1 MKSRCFSIPV
11 TESGKIQKMASD
23 YLKGD
28 PFFDNLYAV
37 RPTLESFEQLIEQRK
52 SFPASSREVLATV
65 LRQQYDQCGIDDPNS
80 LEIIASLRSA
90 ETFTVT
96 TGQQTGILLGPMYTA
111 LKILTTISLSRKL
124 KEMHPSKNFVPVF
137 WMATEDH
144 DIAEINH
151 AYVKGKKLKWNTEQT
166 GAAGRLSTSETKDWL
181 NEFAQL
187 AGSSDDAKSII
198 QLVNNAYSRNSLS
211 DATRVLT
218 HGLFGKYGLI
228 VLDADDRRLK
238 QLFAP
243 IITKDILEQVSYQ
256 ASQKAIEK
264 LESLY
269 SVQVNGREINF
280 FYLNEGSRERIV
292 ASGEGFSTH
301 NGLVH
306 WNSKDELTT
315 EISAY
320 PERFSPNVMMRPVY
334 QETILPNLAYFG
346 GAAEVAYW
354 LELKPVFDAHQV
366 PYPALLLRNS
376 AMVVDAINMHRM
388 ENAGLSPQN
397 LFDDQV
403 KLEQQAV
410 IQDAD
415 GDLTLKDQKEK
426 LQLWLDEMAA
436 RAAKISPSMQSSTE
450 AFGVRLLH
458 QTDRLAAKFVR
469 EARKHESE
477 RLMRIRGLFA
487 DLYPTGTLQERKET
501 IITFV
506 LQYGFEIIDELL
518 AQQNPI
524 GNEFIVLM
532 IN

>member
-1 MKSRCFSIPV
+1 MKARCFSIPV

-37 RPTLESFEQLIEQRK
+37 PPSLESFEQLIEQRK
-52 SFPASSREVLATV
+52 SFSSSSREVLASV
-65 LRQQYDQCGIDDPNS
+65 LREQYEQCGIEDQATFQLIDT
-80 LEIIASLRSA
+80 LRSA
-90 ETFTVT
+90 DTFTVT

-111 LKILTTISLSRKL
+111 LKILSAISLTRKL
-124 KEMHPSKNFVPVF
+124 KELHPTKNFVPVF

-151 AYVKGKKLKWNTEQT
+151 AWVKGKKLDWNTEQT
-166 GAAGRLSTSETKDWL
+166 GAAGRLSNSDTKDWL

-187 AGSSDDAKSII
+187 AGSSEDAKALI
-198 QLVNNAYSRNSLS
+198 QLVNNAYSRNNLS
-211 DATRVLT
+211 EATRVLA
-218 HGLFGKYGLI
+218 HGLFGKYGLLVI
-228 VLDADDRRLK
+228 DADDRRLK

-243 IITKDILEQVSYQ
+243 TITKDILEQVSFH
-256 ASQKAIEK
+256 ASQQAIEK
-264 LESLY
+264 LETLY

-280 FYLNEGSRERIV
+280 FYLSDGSRERIV
-292 ASGEGFSTH
+292 SSGEGFSTH
-301 NGLVH
+301 NGLVN
-306 WNSKDELTT
+306 WNSRDELTT

-354 LELKPVFDAHQV
+354 LELKPAFDAHQV

-376 AMVVDAINMHRM
+376 AMIVDAVNVHRM
-388 ENAGLSPQN
+388 ENAGLSPKN
-397 LFDDQV
+397 LFEDQV

-410 IQDAD
+410 IQDAH
-415 GDLTLKDQKEK
+415 GDLTLKDQKEQ
-426 LQLWLDEMAA
+426 LQLWLKEMAS
-436 RAAKISPSMQSSTE
+436 RAAYISPSMEASTE
-450 AFGVRLLH
+450 AFGLRLLH

-477 RLMRIRGLFA
+477 RLQRIRALFA
-487 DLYPTGTLQERKET
+487 DLYPDGKLQERKET
-501 IITFV
+501 IFTFM
-506 LQYGFEIIDELL
+506 LLHGSEILDELL
-518 AQQNPI
+518 ECQSPI

-532 IN
+532 ID

>member
-28 PFFDNLYAV
+28 PFFDSLYAV
-37 RPTLESFEQLIEQRK
+37 RPTLESFDQLIEQRK
-52 SFPASSREVLATV
+52 SFPSSSREVLATV
-65 LRQQYDQCGIDDPNS
+65 LREQYDQSGIDDHNS
-80 LEIIASLRSA
+80 LEIIDSLRA
-90 ETFTVT
+90 ADTFTVT

-124 KEMHPSKNFVPVF
+124 KVMHPSKNFVPVF

-151 AYVKGKKLKWNTEQT
+151 AYVNGKKLNWHTTQT
-166 GAAGRLSTSETKDWL
+166 GAAGRLSTSDAKDWL

-187 AGSSDDAKSII
+187 AGGSEDAKAII
-198 QLVNNAYSRNSLS
+198 QLVNNAYSRNNLS
-211 DATRVLT
+211 DATRVLA

-243 IITKDILEQVSYQ
+243 IIAKDILEQVSYH
-256 ASQKAIEK
+256 ASQQAIEK
-264 LESLY
+264 LESRY

-280 FYLNEGSRERIV
+280 FYLSEGKRERIV
-292 ASGEGFSTH
+292 VSGEGFSTQSQDIY
-301 NGLVH
+301 
-306 WNSKDELTT
+306 WASRDELTT
-315 EISAY
+315 EIGAY

-376 AMVVDAINMHRM
+376 AMVVDAVNVHRL
-388 ENAGLSPQN
+388 ENAGLSPAN

-415 GDLTLKDQKEK
+415 GDLTLQDQKEK
-426 LQLWLDEMAA
+426 LQLWLDEMSA

-458 QTDRLAAKFVR
+458 LTDRLAAKFVR

-477 RLMRIRGLFA
+477 RLLRIRSLFEA
-487 DLYPTGTLQERKET
+487 LYPGGTLQERKET
-501 IITFV
+501 IVTFV

-524 GNEFIVLM
+524 GNEFTVLM
-532 IN
+532 FN